1 MFLVA
6 EWKKMNKTEFTDR
19 IAEKMGKTKKDA
31 GHMVDVFLQT
41 ISEALQNGEKVT
53 LIGFGN
59 FEGAGCSPITAAA

>member
-6 EWKKMNKTEFTDR
+6 ELKKMNKSELTDR
-19 IAEKMGKTKKDA
+19 IAEKMSKTKKEA
-31 GHMVDVFLQT
+31 GLVVDTVLQT

-59 FEGAGCSPITAAA
+59 FEGAGCSLITAVA